1 MKYIKGLIEKAQNEK
16 SEEIVISVDEL
27 QKEVSAYEEA
37 VTKNEELKKEVSDLG
52 PKAKMGEQYLEDLKK
67 ECSRLG
73 KMAEGESFNAEMME
87 KVFDKCDIE
96 ELKAFQK
103 QYKDKV
109 NELYPPESQIK
120 SKETKKN
127 SFVDNSVYEG

>member
-1 MKYIKGLIEKAQNEK
+1 
-16 SEEIVISVDEL
+16 
-27 QKEVSAYEEA
+27 
-37 VTKNEELKKEVSDLG
+37 
-52 PKAKMGEQYLEDLKK
+52 
-67 ECSRLG
+67 
-73 KMAEGESFNAEMME
+73 MAEGESFNAEMME

-109 NELYPPESQIK
+109 NELYPPESQMK